1 MGGERCKMVANAPC
15 RGCEI
20 QDNNKINW
28 SGGSP
33 RPVPSP
39 PDKEMPALSRS
50 FTCFGRKMG
59 TESKKRQF
67 LFSRSFGERKIL
79 SLVTS
84 LTSLKSFWPEA
95 KKMHPDVG
103 AGSVRAGES

>member
-1 MGGERCKMVANAPC
+1 
-15 RGCEI
+15 
-20 QDNNKINW
+20 
-28 SGGSP
+28 
-33 RPVPSP
+33 
-39 PDKEMPALSRS
+39 
-50 FTCFGRKMG
+50 MG